1 MAVEQIIS
9 FVFQFSWK
17 KSLKIDREK
26 SEKRSKNYETSET
39 DFSGGFEKSTST
51 TSNYNYF
58 VIFGE
63 LFLARLSNLSSPSCW
78 KTGWWQARDMKKI
91 KKANTVSDYYA
102 TEVECR
108 TDWRL
113 MTQMLILLRKEFQV
127 TNVTFLNNILF
138 ASSRKEKALLVG

>member
-1 MAVEQIIS
+1 
-9 FVFQFSWK
+9 
-17 KSLKIDREK
+17 
-26 SEKRSKNYETSET
+26 
-39 DFSGGFEKSTST
+39 
-51 TSNYNYF
+51 
-58 VIFGE
+58 
-63 LFLARLSNLSSPSCW
+63 
-78 KTGWWQARDMKKI
+78 MKKI